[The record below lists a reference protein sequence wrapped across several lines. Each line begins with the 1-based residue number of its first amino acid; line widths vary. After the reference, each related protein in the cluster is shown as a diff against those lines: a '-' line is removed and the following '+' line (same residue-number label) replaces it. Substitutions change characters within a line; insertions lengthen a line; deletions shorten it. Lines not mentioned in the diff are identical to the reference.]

1 MNTMLH
7 NHLRIALRNLS
18 SRKGYAVINILG
30 LATGIA
36 VCLLI
41 FLVIRFE
48 TSFDNFHKHRD
59 HIYRVVSV
67 FKTAEGI
74 GYEPG
79 VPFPT
84 AQALRHDYP
93 QLKNVATIL
102 SLGGSGQISIPDD
115 RHDSR
120 ATKCFREETGVLY
133 AEPEFFS
140 MFDFKWLAGDKP
152 AALHDP
158 NSVVLTRSVA
168 EKYFGDWKTAI
179 GRVIQLDNNY
189 LFKVTGIL
197 DDMPANTDFPIKL
210 LISYSTLK
218 NMGFTSHFSDWTGIF
233 AQHYCFVELPD
244 NLSEARFNRDLVDL
258 VRKYKPAG
266 NQNEGMML
274 LPLKEMHFDTRYSTF
289 HQPTFSR
296 NLIFALSL
304 IGFFVLL
311 IACVNF
317 INLATAQAV
326 NRSKEVGIRK
336 VLGSTR
342 WQLLTQFL
350 GEAALLIVVATGLA
364 IGICAMTLPY
374 FNHLLGIKIDQSFIK
389 DPEVME
395 TLALIAIGAT
405 LLAGFYPAFVI
416 SGFSPITAFKNKAAI
431 NRPGALSLRRVLVV
445 LQFSISQTLI
455 ICVLIVVDQMA
466 YFKSAPM
473 GFDKDAILITQ
484 MPDNSKMDFLR
495 QQLLRQAGVEN
506 VSFSFASPLDVN
518 SDWNSDIIYN
528 GVKTHDFGVN
538 LKWADSVYP
547 HLYHMQLL
555 AGRLY
560 TGGNDIVVNEAFLRK
575 LGIRRPQDALGATV
589 ELPKIPN
596 SKASITGVVRDFN
609 IASLHDS
616 IRPVMMQEW
625 REVYST
631 VNIKLSPAM
640 ISQALPAIEK
650 LWKTTF
656 PDNVYE
662 YAFLDESI
670 ARYYQQEAQMSVLYR
685 LFAGIAIFISCL
697 GLYSLASFMSL
708 QRAKEVGIRKT
719 LGASVSSIV
728 YLFSK
733 EFTLLTLVAFFLSA
747 PIGWYFMH
755 RWLQNYAFHINPG
768 PVVFFSALSI
778 SVIIAWLSVG
788 YKALSTARANPVES
802 LRSE

>member
-1 MNTMLH
+1 MLL
-7 NHLRIALRNLS
+7 NHLRIALRNLT
-18 SRKGYAVINILG
+18 SRKGYAIINILG

-48 TSFDNFHKHRD
+48 TSFDDFHKQRD

-74 GYEPG
+74 DYESG

-93 QLKNVATIL
+93 QLKNVASIL

-115 RHDSR
+115 RRDSHTVKR
-120 ATKCFREETGVLY
+120 FKEETGVLY

-140 MFDFKWLAGDKP
+140 MFDFKWLVGGKL

-158 NSVVLTRSVA
+158 NTVVLTRSVA
-168 EKYFGDWKTAI
+168 KKYFGNWQTAI
-179 GRVIQLDNNY
+179 GKVIQLDNSY

-218 NMGFTSHFSDWTGIF
+218 NIGFASHFADWTGIF
-233 AQHYCFVELPD
+233 AQHYCFIELPD
-244 NLSEARFNRDLVDL
+244 HLSESQFNRDLADL
-258 VRKYKPAG
+258 VHKYKPAG

-274 LPLKEMHFDTRYSTF
+274 LPLKEMHFDTRFSTF

-296 NLIFALSL
+296 NLIFALAL
-304 IGFFVLL
+304 IGFFVLV

-342 WQLLTQFL
+342 RQLLWQFL
-350 GEAALLIVVATGLA
+350 GEAALLIVMATGMA
-364 IGICAMTLPY
+364 IGICAMALPF
-374 FNHLLGIKIDQSFIK
+374 FNHLLEIKIDQSFIK
-389 DPEVME
+389 DPEVIE
-395 TLALIAIGAT
+395 ALILIAAGAT

-416 SGFSPITAFKNKAAI
+416 SGFSPITAFKNKASI

-455 ICVLIVVDQMA
+455 ICVLIVLGQMA

-495 QQLLRQAGVEN
+495 QQLLRQTGVEK

-560 TGGNDIVVNEAFLRK
+560 TRGNDIVVNEAFLRK
-575 LGIRRPQDALGATV
+575 LGIRQPQDALGATV

-596 SKASITGVVRDFN
+596 SKASITGVVKDFN

-625 REVYST
+625 HEVYST
-631 VNIKLSPAM
+631 VNIKLSPGM

-650 LWKTTF
+650 LWKSTF

-697 GLYSLASFMSL
+697 GLYSLASFMSM

-733 EFTLLTLVAFFLSA
+733 EFTLLTLVAFFLSS
-747 PIGWYFMH
+747 PIAWYFMH

-768 PVVFFSALSI
+768 PFVFFSALLI
-778 SVIIAWLSVG
+778 SVVIAWLSVG
-788 YKALSTARANPVES
+788 YRAISTARANPVES